1 MTQDTH
7 VTDYQTAVSMQNMA
21 ADPLHSVFVSANAGS
36 GKTRV
41 LVNRVSRI
49 LLSGTGKDRIEPD
62 KILCLTYTKAAAS
75 EMQTRLFETLGEWAV
90 MGDEKLTKALSELDG
105 QDRPRSAKELARARR
120 LFVRALETP
129 GGLKVQT
136 IHAFCERVLKQ
147 FPLEA
152 GLRPGTEAL
161 DGPEA
166 SLIYEQIW
174 RDIEHG
180 AVQNPDSPI
189 AKAISLLAV
198 HKNDDDLNKLYI
210 WMLQNAYKIEA
221 WQNAG
226 GRDMLATHF
235 GIDAD
240 MDEDECRQQA
250 WALAPKEKLKR
261 AAQDMLMG
269 GKTTDQKSAGFII
282 EALDSS
288 DQIAAF
294 DHYSRMFFTTKGE
307 PRKKMVTG
315 AAGELARA
323 LFGDKS
329 EEYGPEALRMLA
341 AHEQIKKIKVLSL
354 TTAVYDVAHDLIHA
368 YRAVKTRRRLID
380 FDDQIQLTRRL
391 LVDSEARDWV
401 RYKLDGGV
409 SHILVDE
416 AQDTSALQWDII
428 EALSDEFFQPSPDT
442 NPLLPRTLFAVG
454 DEKQSIYSFQ
464 GADPELFLEKIQRL
478 THIQTDT
485 PEVKMAMSF
494 RSTRHVLKLVDQIF
508 THDQAMLDMFNAE
521 IFAPGSDLGQHTA
534 HREDAGYIELWP
546 AAKKAEK
553 PEETSWEPIPVDQSS
568 AGDAREQLAFH
579 IAHHVKELLDN
590 ETPIRDKKTD
600 QLRPLQPRDILI
612 LVGKR
617 TSFFDGV
624 IRNLKTQGVPVA
636 GADKINLNDALAVQ
650 DLLSLAKFTLLTSDD
665 LSLAEVLKSPL
676 FGWDDDKLFA
686 LAYGRTSS
694 LWAALTDGDTHPQE
708 TKTLRHLISMSQRFA
723 PYEFFARTLSLV
735 PKDENPDSVLQ
746 KFYNRLGH
754 ECADALDGFLAR
766 ALSHQRRGAPSLSAF
781 VSEIQKDEQK
791 ISRTMDGE
799 QNEVR
804 VMTVHGAKGLEA
816 PLVILPDTTQSPPKP
831 KDVMLALG
839 AKAKDGF
846 AFNINTADTPE
857 ALNTIKD
864 ALHIKAQRE
873 SLRLLYVALTRAE
886 NRLLICGF
894 ESRGKVAE
902 DSWYSRVQR
911 ALEGLENTKPC
922 DTPFGEGLSFGTPP
936 ELEAHAHND
945 NDDKDESQ
953 IPKWAREMPQ
963 KQETM
968 DRIFTPSKL
977 YTSTMSSLPP
987 VAVRSPLFALNM
999 DDTGLLGPETLG
1011 LYGRG
1016 NIIHKLL
1023 QILPA
1028 LPHDERQNAAQH
1040 YVRSQRIDANLSE
1053 DILREVFTVLADE
1066 RFAHV
1071 FDESAQAEVSIVGR
1085 APEFPKGTQ
1094 FNGQIDRLAVQDDRV
1109 LIVDYKSNR
1118 PPPKTVDGVPQLY
1131 IHQMAA
1137 YRALVREMYPGKH
1150 VHTALLWTHS
1160 PVLMPLPNA
1169 LLDNVNWADVLT
1181 S

>member
-1 MTQDTH
+1 MTQDTFSA
-7 VTDYQTAVSMQNMA
+7 DYTNAVFMQNEA

-75 EMQTRLFETLGEWAV
+75 EMQTRLFETLGAWSV
-90 MGDEKLTKALSELDG
+90 MGDGNLTKALAELDG

-166 SLIYEQIW
+166 TLIYEQIW
-174 RDIEHG
+174 RDIEQS
-180 AVQNPDSPI
+180 AVHNPDSPL

-198 HKNDDDLNKLYI
+198 HKNDDDLNTLYI
-210 WMLQNAYKIEA
+210 WMLQNAYKIDA
-221 WQNAG
+221 WHKAG
-226 GRDMLATHF
+226 GITLLATHF

-240 MDEDECRQQA
+240 MDEDECRRQA
-250 WALAPKEKLKR
+250 WALAPQEKLKR
-261 AAQDMLMG
+261 AAQDMLIG
-269 GKTTDQKSAGFII
+269 NKGDKTKAKHIVM
-282 EALDSS
+282 ALESS
-288 DQIAAF
+288 DALNAY
-294 DHYSRMFFTTKGE
+294 DHYSRMFFTAAGK
-307 PRKKMVTG
+307 PIAQMVTG
-315 AAGELARA
+315 KAGDMAIA
-323 LFGDKS
+323 LFGNKKD
-329 EEYGPEALRMLA
+329 EHGPEALRMVA
-341 AHEQIKKIKVLSL
+341 AQEQIKKIKVLSL
-354 TTAVYDVAHDLIHA
+354 TKAVYDVAHA
-368 YRAVKTRRRLID
+368 CAAQYRAVKTRRRLID

-428 EALSDEFFQPSPDT
+428 EALSDEFFQPNPNA

-478 THIQTDT
+478 THIQTNT

-494 RSTRHVLKLVDQIF
+494 RSTRHVLTLVDQIF
-508 THDQAMLDMFNAE
+508 THDKAVLEMFNAE
-521 IFAPGSDLGQHTA
+521 IFVPGSDLGKHTA

-546 AAKKAEK
+546 AAQKADK
-553 PEETSWEPIPVDQSS
+553 PEETSWKPVPVDQSS

-579 IAHHVKELLDN
+579 IARHIKELLDN
-590 ETPIRDKKTD
+590 ETTIIDKKTK
-600 QLRPLQPRDILI
+600 QLRLLQPRDILI

-636 GADKINLNDALAVQ
+636 GADKISLNDALAVQ

-686 LAYGRTSS
+686 LAYGRSSS
-694 LWAALTDGDTHPQE
+694 LWAALTHNAAYNQE
-708 TKTLRHLISMSQRFA
+708 TRILRHLISMSQRFA

-735 PKDENPDSVLQ
+735 PKDKSNDSILQ

-816 PLVILPDTTQSPPKP
+816 PLVILPDTTQSPRKT
-831 KDVMLALG
+831 DNAMLALDE
-839 AKAKDGF
+839 KAKDGF
-846 AFNINTADTPE
+846 VFNISAADTPK
-857 ALNTIKD
+857 ALSAVKD
-864 ALHIKAQRE
+864 ALHLKAKRE

-886 NRLLICGF
+886 NRLIICGF
-894 ESRGKVAE
+894 RSNNKVAE
-902 DSWYSRVQR
+902 DSWHARIQH
-911 ALEGLENTKPC
+911 ALEGIEGTQPC
-922 DTPFGEGLSFGTPP
+922 DTPFGEGLSFGTQP
-936 ELEAHAHND
+936 ELEVRAQHD
-945 NDDKDESQ
+945 NANEDESEM
-953 IPKWAREMPQ
+953 PKWAREMPQ
-963 KQETM
+963 KQEAM

-977 YTSTMSSLPP
+977 HTSTMSSLPP
-987 VAVRSPLFALNM
+987 VAVRSPLFALNV
-999 DDTGLLGPETLG
+999 DDTGLLGPEALG

-1028 LPHDERQNAAQH
+1028 LPRGERQNAAQH
-1040 YVRSQRIDANLSE
+1040 YVHSQRIDAHLSE

-1071 FDESAQAEVSIVGR
+1071 FDENAQAEVSIVGR

-1118 PPPKTVDGVPQLY
+1118 PPPKTLDGVPQLY

-1137 YRALVREMYPGKH
+1137 YRALVREMYPGKP
-1150 VHTALLWTHS
+1150 VHTALLWTHA